1 MRSSMFVPR
10 LSDVSPEIRPAS
22 GPSRADTEGGGAT
35 NAVKRFAQRDD
46 ALTPAATPRGEFGTG
61 SYVEVDEALYQAR
74 LAVADPF
81 TRASAGYDARP
92 CKGEPPQIAYH
103 RQVAA
108 RLDRKIKACREAERD
123 DVQQDAGEG
132 ILDEDIED
140 LQAVENETP
149 ESDDGEAHQP
159 GEQVLGSPD
168 PSFADD
174 VFECERTPA
183 TPVVVVRQPGASRN
197 EADDI
202 IDACLAVDDEF
213 LAVVGLGEDAD
224 DEIID
229 TALSALHGVDDAEG
243 AAAYRALVQSALEAL
258 KVAAQHEAECL
269 ATQAAVKTSL
279 PGFLQASVFDSPW
292 VKARIPAGFDL
303 KADGVVKIP
312 DDDKPPVRL
321 TMAPVYVDGLV
332 RSGISSGWAVRVRA
346 LNREKKVVEV
356 FVSNADLQGGKT
368 AVASEFA
375 NLGVVVLKPVEFS
388 QYLMLAQAST
398 ELPYL
403 LGVDSMG
410 FTQAP
415 ADDGGTTLCFVLPGV
430 TLYADGVTM
439 AEDVVLLPRAQA
451 AIHRAYQCRGS
462 LAEWQALV
470 AQTRGNALQ
479 TVGLALAFAA
489 PLLPFGNVEDGGV
502 HIYGHTSRGKTIVLQ
517 LAATVFGNGA
527 ARVDGVADPVPT
539 LVRSW
544 HGTQN
549 AVEAMTAEVSGTLA
563 IFDEIGVHRGPVSP
577 YSQTGGQGKG
587 RANSAGRLQ
596 EGQSWRSLILSS
608 GEVPTSHHVE
618 SQGGKPMMGGEAARL
633 VNVPG
638 DDLLVEGDA
647 QAMELLKRACGRI
660 YGTAGPAFVR
670 WVLNRFEGDAA
681 TLTET
686 LTDAV
691 DSMRDGLCDEAV
703 QAGYKLQ
710 SPHLRA
716 MRRLALAAVAGQWAV
731 EAGVLPHT
739 ADEVLDAVRCV
750 RDAWLGAQVFESQA
764 DRAVTKVRDYVS
776 RFRGGMAD
784 TAASRG
790 RPMLPSNCRGIL
802 HDGHVLLTKSN
813 FEDACGGFD
822 VESVARALKDAG
834 ILHTNEPRHFTV
846 KTSIAA
852 LGIASARYYKLSFE
866 RLYGD
871 AGGVQSDEEVTA
883 DADVG
888 SAM

>member
-1 MRSSMFVPR
+1 MSQTM
-10 LSDVSPEIRPAS
+10 SPFRPKIRPFI
-22 GPSRADTEGGGAT
+22 GQSRAGTESAVAT
-35 NAVKRFAQRDD
+35 NLMRRSAQRDD
-46 ALTPAATPRGEFGTG
+46 VLKPAAAPRGEFGTG

-74 LAVADPF
+74 CAVADIF
-81 TRASAGYDARP
+81 TRSSAGYDARWRG
-92 CKGEPPQIAYH
+92 GEPGEIVHH
-103 RQVAA
+103 RRQAA
-108 RLDRKIKACREAERD
+108 LLDRKVKARQDAERED
-123 DVQQDAGEG
+123 LPFSTDAEPETSDGIPEQHVEDVQV
-132 ILDEDIED
+132 
-140 LQAVENETP
+140 VESEMP
-149 ESDDGEAHQP
+149 ESDCDEASQQD
-159 GEQVLGSPD
+159 EQVLESPD
-168 PSFADD
+168 PAFADE
-174 VFECERTPA
+174 VFECEGAPA
-183 TPVVVVRQPGASRN
+183 TPIVVVRQPGSGLT
-197 EADDI
+197 EVDDI
-202 IDACLAVDDEF
+202 IDACRAADNEF
-213 LAVVGLGEDAD
+213 LGAVGLDGDVSDQEIDALLA
-224 DEIID
+224 E
-229 TALSALHGVDDAEG
+229 LHGGDDAEG
-243 AAAYRALVQSALEAL
+243 AAAYNACVLSVLEAL
-258 KVAAQHEAECL
+258 KVAAQEEAERLVAKAAAQAIRAEPLQPL
-269 ATQAAVKTSL
+269 A
-279 PGFLQASVFDSPW
+279 FDLLRA
-292 VKARIPAGFDL
+292 KALVPAGFDL
-303 KADGVVKIP
+303 KADGVLKIP
-312 DDDKPPVRL
+312 DDKPPVRL

-356 FVSNADLQGGKT
+356 FVSNTDLQGGKT

-375 NLGVVVLKPVEFS
+375 NLGVSVLKPAEFS
-388 QYLMLAQAST
+388 QYLMLSQAST
-398 ELPYL
+398 DLPYL

-415 ADDGGTTLCFVLPGV
+415 ADDGETMLCFVLPGE
-430 TLYADGVTM
+430 TLYSDGVTM

-451 AIHRAYQCRGS
+451 AIHRAYRCRGS

-479 TVGLALAFAA
+479 TVGIALAFAA

-596 EGQSWRSLILSS
+596 EAQSWRSLILSS

-633 VNVPG
+633 VDVPG

-647 QAMELLKRACGRI
+647 QAMEMLKRACGRI

-691 DSMRDGLCDEAV
+691 DSMRDGLCNEAV

-750 RDAWLGAQVFESQA
+750 RDAWLGAQVFESQS

-784 TAASRG
+784 TAASRV

-822 VESVARALKDAG
+822 VESVARALKEAG
-834 ILHTNEPRHFTV
+834 ILHTNEPRHFMV

-852 LGIASARYYKLSFE
+852 LGITSARYYKLSFE

-888 SAM
+888 SVM